1 MKKIRLKEGLPER
14 KFALRKVCFKKSS
27 IVEERA
33 VRTIH
38 SDDDSLWEKPL
49 LLRAPEVAA
58 SYATL
63 VPFMAYR
70 PHAEAAPYAVSVLRA
85 VFAAHGRCAAQSSC
99 TVQE

>member
-1 MKKIRLKEGLPER
+1 M
-14 KFALRKVCFKKSS
+14 
-27 IVEERA
+27 
-33 VRTIH
+33 
-38 SDDDSLWEKPL
+38 
-49 LLRAPEVAA
+49 LRAPEVAA